1 MPIHTSARTC
11 RSVALRWTVALCL
24 ASTGSRG
31 SVACAASPAVAGAE
45 EQGRGSLPSGS
56 VSLREAVAA
65 ALLHSPDLATY
76 SFEVR
81 AQEARA
87 LQEGLLPNPSLS
99 TEVENFG
106 RFGGD
111 DDDVEASQTTVSLTQ
126 LLELGG
132 KRGKRA
138 SVARLEGR
146 LAGWDYERARLDT
159 AAKTLKAFV
168 AGLLA
173 QERLV
178 LAERLLQLAH
188 EVVGAVRRQVDA
200 GADSPVEL
208 TRAEASLAQ
217 AEASRARRERE
228 YRAARIALAATWG
241 GATADFTRLEGTLE
255 PPSPPRPLED
265 FREQLR
271 ENPDLARWA
280 TAVERARAD
289 VVLEEARRVPDV
301 TVRFG
306 SRRFVSAETNAFV
319 AELSVPLP
327 IFNRNQGAIQE
338 AYERLGK
345 TRAEQRAVAVG
356 ADATLSVTYEELLAA
371 VEQARQL
378 KGRVLPRTQEALE
391 GTRRAYTQGV
401 LRYLDVLDA
410 QRTVSELEGDY
421 LEALARYHAAAADL
435 ERLTGIAVTDAVGH
449 TK

>member
-1 MPIHTSARTC
+1 MPLHTCARMC
-11 RSVALRWTVALCL
+11 RSVALRWTIALCL
-24 ASTGSRG
+24 ASIGARAR
-31 SVACAASPAVAGAE
+31 VACAAE
-45 EQGRGSLPSGS
+45 EQGRGALPSGS

-87 LQEGLLPNPSLS
+87 LQEGLLPNPSLA

-106 RFGGD
+106 RFGGSG
-111 DDDVEASQTTVSLTQ
+111 DVESTQTTVSLIQ
-126 LLELGG
+126 LFELGG

-146 LAGWDYERARLDT
+146 LAGWEYERARLDT
-159 AAKTLKAFV
+159 AAKALKAFV
-168 AGLLA
+168 GGLLA

-178 LAERLLQLAH
+178 LADRLLELAH
-188 EVVGAVRRQVDA
+188 EVVGAVQRQVDA
-200 GADSPVEL
+200 GAGSPVEL
-208 TRAEASLAQ
+208 IRAEASLAQ
-217 AEASRARRERE
+217 VEASRARREGE
-228 YRAARIALAATWG
+228 YRAARVALAATWG
-241 GATADFTRLEGTLE
+241 GTTADFTRLDGILE
-255 PPSPPRPLED
+255 PPSAPRPLED

-280 TAVERARAD
+280 TAVERARAG
-289 VVLEEARRVPDV
+289 VALEESRRVPDV

-327 IFNRNQGAIQE
+327 IFNRNQGAVQE

-345 TRAEQRAVAVG
+345 THAEQHAATVL
-356 ADATLSVTYEELLAA
+356 ADATLSVTYEGLVAA
-371 VEQARQL
+371 FEQARQL
-378 KGRVLPRTQEALE
+378 KDRVLPRTQTALE
-391 GTRRAYTQGV
+391 ATRRAYAQGV
-401 LRYLDVLDA
+401 VRYLDVLDA
-410 QRTVSELEGDY
+410 QRSVSELQGDY

-435 ERLTGIAVTDAVGH
+435 ERLAGISVTDAARPA
-449 TK
+449 K